1 MSKAA
6 STFTA
11 GSKRVLGR
19 SEFVKWW
26 AEVEPD
32 LLRMA
37 LSFGLRDNAR
47 DIVQDV
53 AVLALMQYTR
63 FSEFE
68 EFKKWARARIYW
80 LSLDEL
86 ASRTRVGTN
95 LDTVIATV
103 GVGPTQEQ
111 MTIATEL
118 RERIEKL
125 PARQREAMKR
135 LLQGQSATEI
145 ARDLGVVTATVR
157 SLLRFAR
164 RALFRQLVEGER

>member
-11 GSKRVLGR
+11 ESKRVPGR
-19 SEFVKWW
+19 SEFAKWW
-26 AEVEPD
+26 AEAEPD

-37 LSFGLRDNAR
+37 LGFGLGDNAR

-53 AVLALMQYTR
+53 AVLALMQSER

-68 EFKKWARARIYW
+68 EFKKWARARIHW

-86 ASRTRVGTN
+86 TRRRRLGTD
-95 LDTVIATV
+95 LDDVIATV
-103 GVGPTQEQ
+103 RVGPTQEQ
-111 MTIATEL
+111 MTTAAEL
-118 RERIEKL
+118 RKCVQKL
-125 PARQREAMKR
+125 PNRQREAMKR
-135 LLQGQSATEI
+135 CLQGKSVTEI
-145 ARDLGVVTATVR
+145 ARELGIVAATVR

-164 RALFRQLVEGER
+164 RALFRQLSEGER